1 MAGNHTGG
9 KKCANTTK
17 AKYGKDWYAKI
28 GAMGGRK
35 GHTGGFASNPEL
47 ARAAGRIGGLRSKR
61 NQTVVSPEEE
71 ELKKKYYYFKTRLKH
86 FQDKIVKAEDMRVVS
101 ECEDAIDYYTKQLR
115 KITAELKK
123 IKK

>member
-1 MAGNHTGG
+1 MPGNHIGG
-9 KKCANTTK
+9 QKCANTNK

-35 GHTGGFASNPEL
+35 GHTGGFAANPEL
-47 ARAAGRIGGLRSKR
+47 AREAGRIGGLRSKR
-61 NQTVVSPEEE
+61 NQTVVTPEEE
-71 ELKKKYYYFKTRLKH
+71 ELKKKYNYYKARIKH
-86 FQDKIVKAEDMRVVS
+86 FQEKMLKSENMRVVN
-101 ECEDAIDYYTKQLR
+101 ECEDAIDDYTKQMR